1 MDEGLGHAGGGRGV
15 ARFVSVGFFRIRI
28 TEQLSLM
35 CIAVASRSKK
45 KPRGRGRPRADI
57 QLRLEDIELATVS
70 AVRALQMDI
79 DGDLGVPSATVL
91 RKARLAIR

>member
-1 MDEGLGHAGGGRGV
+1 MP
-15 ARFVSVGFFRIRI
+15 
-28 TEQLSLM
+28 TTT
-35 CIAVASRSKK
+35 IATRPLK
-45 KPRGRGRPRADI
+45 KPLRRGLPRADI
-57 QLRLEDIELATVS
+57 QRRLEDIELATVS